1 MLEST
6 RLRQEELR
14 LQNEINDLPE
24 VRLADDRG
32 NAADYE
38 EAERRRNE
46 GIGRLAAVRGQIIE
60 ALRAEDVAA
69 QAAMATN
76 ADTSGWTPEMR
87 EFHQLGQ
94 RTSMEA
100 YMEAGIAL
108 RQLTPGTPE
117 HEYNAHVFGNTSNVG
132 EYPVEMLLDRG
143 EYFSLE
149 AHQAA
154 HVFEPDAEQ
163 RTEITGVVGSAG
175 NLTFVDRLMQ
185 SSEGAYLRATYPVVG
200 PGRHSYPVFT
210 GGIGTVIARGTAETP
225 AGALNVESAD
235 PRRIQKSYEI
245 ARADELRMPGV
256 LAAAVPDLRMSLASG
271 LDNVVVDDTISGL
284 TAQDVTSGT
293 TLAIGGLIAA
303 MHGVVD
309 GKGASFFREVRLL
322 AGNTAATSQT
332 TAFSRLGVLLSAV
345 DLDALFE
352 VLANV
357 RASAHMPAASGG
369 EDNIIAIKTGAAP
382 PRLIVPTWRRG
393 EFYRDTGRLQLQGTI
408 TVTGAMYADVILAAN
423 DIHTQLRV
431 ETQ

>member
-1 MLEST
+1 M
-6 RLRQEELR
+6 
-14 LQNEINDLPE
+14 
-24 VRLADDRG
+24 A
-32 NAADYE
+32 
-38 EAERRRNE
+38 RN
-46 GIGRLAAVRGQIIE
+46 V
-60 ALRAEDVAA
+60 
-69 QAAMATN
+69 
-76 ADTSGWTPEMR
+76 DTSGWTAEMR

-94 RTSMEA
+94 RTSMAE
-100 YMEAGIAL
+100 YMSAGIAL
-108 RQLTPGTPE
+108 RQLTAGTPE
-117 HEYNAHVFGNTSNVG
+117 HEYNSHVFGDTWNVG
-132 EYPVEMLLDRG
+132 EYPLEMLLDRG

-149 AHQAA
+149 ASQAA
-154 HVFEPDAEQ
+154 QVLEPDAEQ
-163 RTEITGVVGSAG
+163 RTEITGVVGSGG
-175 NLTFVDRLMQ
+175 NLTFVDRLLQ
-185 SSEGAYLRATYPVVG
+185 GGEGAYLRATYPVVG

-210 GGIGTVIARGTAETP
+210 GGIGAVIARGTAETP
-225 AGALNVESAD
+225 AGGLNVESAD

-256 LAAAVPDLRMSLASG
+256 LAAAVPDVRMSLVSG

-293 TLAIGGLIAA
+293 TLATAGLIAA

-332 TAFSRLGVLLSAV
+332 TAFARLGALLAAV

-352 VLANV
+352 VLTNV

>member
-24 VRLADDRG
+24 VRLADDRA
-32 NAADYE
+32 NSEEYE
-38 EAERRRNE
+38 TAERRRNE
-46 GIGRLAAVRGQIIE
+46 GIGGLAAVRGQIIE

-108 RQLTPGTPE
+108 RQLASGTPE

-154 HVFEPDAEQ
+154 HAFEPDAEQ
-163 RTEITGVVGSAG
+163 RTEITGVVGGAG

-185 SSEGAYLRATYPVVG
+185 SSEGAYLRGTYPVVG

-210 GGIGTVIARGTAETP
+210 GGIGAVIARAVAEVP
-225 AGALNVESAD
+225 AGGLSVEQAD

-256 LAAAVPDLRMSLASG
+256 LAAAVPDLRMSLAAG
-271 LDNVVVDDTISGL
+271 LDNVVVDDVITEL
-284 TAQDVTSGT
+284 TAQDVAATLT
-293 TLAIGGLIAA
+293 TAALIAA

-322 AGNTAATSQT
+322 AGNTAASSQT
-332 TAFSRLGVLLSAV
+332 TAFSRIGALLSAASV
-345 DLDALFE
+345 DAVFE
-352 VLANV
+352 VLAST
-357 RASAHMPAASGG
+357 RASAHMTAASGG

-393 EFYRDTGRLQLQGTI
+393 EFYRDTGRLQLQGAI
-408 TVTGAMYADVILAAN
+408 TVTGALYADVILAAN
-423 DIHTQLRV
+423 DIHTLLRV